1 MQMTSFMLK
10 IDNLIEGTIEKRPSK
25 IIKTPYVADIIPFG
39 SNVSILGHTA
49 SLGCCGLADVGA
61 SILMAPVVSTQKQ
74 KKLKKL
80 KPEQREYET
89 TEETTEETTHESPP
103 CKRKC
108 DYRVYLSVI
117 KERGNEIIV
126 GIHPKLAEDLTES
139 ALKNN
144 LLSRLLNVKRYK
156 RETTIFVEGKVDSRF
171 DFSGI
176 DCNGIPFLMEV
187 KNVPL
192 ADYEDITAKDRK
204 HKCYDDRAQNSKVA
218 YFPDGYR
225 KKSTET
231 VSPRALKH
239 LHELTLV
246 KKESKTRCIMCYVI
260 QRTDVESFQPS
271 IIDPLYREA
280 FKEAIAG
287 GVEIITMVVQWKKN
301 GESYFIRDDLP
312 VNM

>member
-1 MQMTSFMLK
+1 MTTVMLK

-25 IIKTPYVADIIPFG
+25 IIKTPYVADIVPIG
-39 SNVSILGHTA
+39 SSASILGHTA

-61 SILMAPVVSTQKQ
+61 SVLMAPVVSTKKQ
-74 KKLKKL
+74 KTAKNT
-80 KPEQREYET
+80 EQS
-89 TEETTEETTHESPP
+89 EETHETP

-108 DYRVYLSVI
+108 EYRVYLSVI

-126 GIHPKLAEDLTES
+126 GIHPKLAEDLTEF

-144 LLSRLLNVKRYK
+144 LLSRLLNVQRYK

-171 DFSGI
+171 DFSGM

-204 HKCYDDRAQNSKVA
+204 HKCYDEREQNSKVA

-225 KKSTET
+225 KKSTAT

-239 LHELTLV
+239 LQELTLV

-280 FKEAIAG
+280 FKESIAG
-287 GVEIITMVVQWKKN
+287 GVEIITMVVQWNKN
-301 GESYFIRDDLP
+301 GESYFVRDDLP

>member
-1 MQMTSFMLK
+1 MTTVMLTL
-10 IDNLIEGTIEKRPSK
+10 DNLIEGIVEKRPSK
-25 IIKTPYVADIIPFG
+25 IIKTPYVADIVPIG
-39 SNVSILGHTA
+39 SSASILGHTA

-61 SILMAPVVSTQKQ
+61 SVLMAPVVSTQKR
-74 KKLKKL
+74 KTK
-80 KPEQREYET
+80 E
-89 TEETTEETTHESPP
+89 TEEKTKETEE
-103 CKRKC
+103 KRKC
-108 DYRVYLSVI
+108 AYRVYLSVI

-126 GIHPKLAEDLTES
+126 GIHPKLAEDLTET

-144 LLSRLLNVKRYK
+144 LLSRLLNVQRYK

-301 GESYFIRDDLP
+301 GESYFVRDDLP